1 MPITAAARYLA
12 LGLMV
17 GLMGALA
24 TTEGRAEDIR
34 IGMPA
39 PVTGPIAYLGQH
51 MRWAAEMA
59 TDEINAAGGV
69 LGGKLSFLM
78 QDTACRPADSVSA
91 VEKLISQDQVALV
104 LGDLCSGATL
114 ALMPIVERAQ
124 KPMIVSISTHPG
136 VTEKAGVGG
145 NKWVFRTVADDGMMT
160 GVIARTM
167 QKENPGKLAAL
178 GEDTDYGRGGITLLG
193 QKLGDKTPFESQDFV
208 KTSET
213 DFLPIL
219 TRLRS
224 AKPDAIAVFMLDQQ
238 LLNLMKQYA
247 QFGLTA
253 PLVGRPALVSNLVVD
268 LLATGKFNNSWT
280 VYPYYDAYDGAANAA
295 FVTAYKARF
304 KEPPHYVAF
313 GIYESIKVAAD
324 ALQRAGTADGAKL
337 RDALAATDYKGI
349 LGPIKFDDHNQA
361 HTNLM
366 LMRVRDGKLSVQEL
380 IQG

>member
-1 MPITAAARYLA
+1 MPITAAARYVA
-12 LGLMV
+12 LGLAV
-17 GLMGALA
+17 GLASAGAA
-24 TTEGRAEDIR
+24 TDGRAQEIK

-69 LGGKLSFLM
+69 LGQKVAFLM
-78 QDTACRPADSVSA
+78 QDTACKPADSVSA
-91 VEKLISQDQVALV
+91 VEKLINQDHVALV

-145 NKWVFRTVADDGMMT
+145 NKWVFRTVADDAMMT
-160 GVIARTM
+160 GVIVRTIR
-167 QKENPGKLAAL
+167 KDNPGKLAAL
-178 GEDTDYGRGGITLLG
+178 AEDTDYGRGGVALLA
-193 QKLGDKTPFESQDFV
+193 QQLGDKALVSQDFV
-208 KTSET
+208 KNTET

-224 AKPDAIAVFMLDQQ
+224 TKPDAIAVYMLDQQ
-238 LLNLMKQYA
+238 LLNMMKQYS

-268 LLATGKFNNSWT
+268 LLASGKFNNSWT
-280 VYPYYDAYDGAANAA
+280 VYPYYDAYDGAANVA
-295 FVTAYKARF
+295 FVNAYKARF

-313 GIYESIKVAAD
+313 GVYEAIKVAAD
-324 ALQRAGTADGAKL
+324 ALKRAGTTDGAKL
-337 RDALAATDYKGI
+337 RDAIAATDYKGM

-366 LMRVRDGKLSVQEL
+366 LMRVRDGKLVVQEL
-380 IQG
+380 VQG